1 MLTKEISS
9 MSDNAER
16 KQFNVRIPR
25 DLIEFLKVQAKKE
38 HRTVV
43 SQLIHVLRKEQNNVA
58 IKEKV

>member
-1 MLTKEISS
+1 

-16 KQFNVRIPR
+16 KQFNVRIPS

-43 SQLIHVLRKEQNNVA
+43 SQLIHVLRKEQDNVA
-58 IKEKV
+58 IKEKF